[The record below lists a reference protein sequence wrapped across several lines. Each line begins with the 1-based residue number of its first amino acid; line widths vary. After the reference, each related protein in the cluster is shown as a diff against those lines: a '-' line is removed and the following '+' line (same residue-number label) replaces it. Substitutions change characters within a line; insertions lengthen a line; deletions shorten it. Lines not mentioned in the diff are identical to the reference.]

1 MAFDEKNIQ
10 TLRDGLKEINEAS
23 TKVRNS
29 SELQERLQS
38 ISRQGEMFKKLLA
51 DPDQAILTAYWELVQ
66 DQIRNVRLFLDT
78 KQESMASEE
87 VDRLVK
93 QAEAVA
99 QDLAE
104 SNMGNV
110 KAGIIGVAGAL
121 GATTKVCQ
129 TVSNRELTNIWLISD
144 RLLHT

>member
-51 DPDQAILTAYWELVQ
+51 NPDQAILTAYWELVQ

-87 VDRLVK
+87 DEPAGEAGRSGGPGSRRERYGQRESGHHWRGRSAWRDDESLPDCQQSRADEHLVDF
-93 QAEAVA
+93 
-99 QDLAE
+99 
-104 SNMGNV
+104 
-110 KAGIIGVAGAL
+110 
-121 GATTKVCQ
+121 
-129 TVSNRELTNIWLISD
+129 
-144 RLLHT
+144 